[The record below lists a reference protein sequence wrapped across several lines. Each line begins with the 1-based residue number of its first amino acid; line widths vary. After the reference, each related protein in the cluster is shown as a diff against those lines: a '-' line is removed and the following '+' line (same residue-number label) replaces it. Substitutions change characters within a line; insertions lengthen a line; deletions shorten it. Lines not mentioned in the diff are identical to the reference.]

1 MAIGSTH
8 SQARALRRNATEA
21 EVALWQHLR
30 GRRLI
35 GLKFRRQAPIERFIV
50 DFYCPEK
57 RLIVEVDGGQ
67 HTAESDQARTGR
79 LEALG
84 YKVIRFWNNDVLGNT
99 LAVLETIKARAE
111 ALPSRFTG
119 KEPASNFN

>member
-1 MAIGSTH
+1 MAICSTH

-21 EVALWQHLR
+21 EVALWQRLR

-67 HTAESDQARTGR
+67 HTAESDRARTER

-99 LAVLETIKARAE
+99 LAVLETIRARAE

-119 KEPASNFN
+119 KGPSSNFN

>member
-1 MAIGSTH
+1 H
-8 SQARALRRNATEA
+8 RQPRALVGDSTGD
-21 EVALWQHLR
+21 EVALWQPLR
-30 GRRLI
+30 GRRLS
-35 GLKFRRQAPIERFIV
+35 GLQFRRQAPIERFIV

-67 HTAESDQARTGR
+67 HTAESDRARTER

-119 KEPASNFN
+119 KEPASNFD